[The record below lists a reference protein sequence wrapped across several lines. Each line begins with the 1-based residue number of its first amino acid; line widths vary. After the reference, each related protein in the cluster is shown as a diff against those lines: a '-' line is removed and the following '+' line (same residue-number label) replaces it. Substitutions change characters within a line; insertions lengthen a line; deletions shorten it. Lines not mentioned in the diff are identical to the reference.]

1 MENSKQST
9 NCFQLKWYKQII
21 QKKVVWKVTRLI
33 GLIEQAM
40 HNFRFLTFKTVDK
53 NSILLNFTR
62 AWYGKFWKIH
72 LHNSNQIK
80 MIIQCKKIRL
90 KSDLKRC
97 YLSSQC
103 IILIFETWITLDNNA
118 ILSNFTK
125 SMMRKLLKNSLKCV
139 EIWKTII

>member
-53 NSILLNFTR
+53 NSILLNFLQEHDMENS
-62 AWYGKFWKIH
+62 GK
-72 LHNSNQIK
+72 STY
-80 MIIQCKKIRL
+80 IIRTKL
-90 KSDLKRC
+90 K
-97 YLSSQC
+97 
-103 IILIFETWITLDNNA
+103 W
-118 ILSNFTK
+118 
-125 SMMRKLLKNSLKCV
+125 
-139 EIWKTII
+139 